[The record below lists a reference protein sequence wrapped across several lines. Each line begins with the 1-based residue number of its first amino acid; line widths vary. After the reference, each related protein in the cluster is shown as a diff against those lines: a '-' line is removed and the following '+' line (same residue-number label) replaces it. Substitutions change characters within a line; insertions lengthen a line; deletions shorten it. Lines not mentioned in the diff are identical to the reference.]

1 VKNNEQKIAA
11 VEQGLMPAIR
21 IEGEDSRWSLQER
34 MQNYNI
40 PGISLAVAED
50 GEVAWAAGYGSA
62 EVGTDTTVDADTL
75 FQGASISKVVNAFA
89 VMQQVQAGKL
99 DLDTNV
105 NQYLKSWQVPE
116 NELTRR
122 RPVTLRGIL
131 SHSAGLSVHG
141 FGGIPHGKPVPTL
154 LQIITGEAE
163 GYRAVEVDIM
173 PGTEQRY
180 SGGGTCVAQQI
191 LEDVTGKTFAELVE
205 ENIFGPLGLARSTF
219 EDQLPDD
226 PSLENYSAEHDEQGE
241 LCEGRWGMYPTKAA
255 GGLWTTPS
263 EYLRFLAEI
272 RRAWHGQSELLS
284 QEIARTM
291 LTRQPGGAFGLGP
304 RVVNDGALM
313 RIQHGGSNQGFQ
325 CDAQLYID
333 SGKGAVV
340 MTNGAGGMPL
350 YWEVLNAIASEHL
363 WPGYL
368 LPPKRPVSLSV
379 EELDRYV
386 GEYKVTAG
394 FEPADSLTV
403 WREGDTLMSQL
414 GGSRLTA
421 SEVLLEAPD
430 RLFSRHHPFSV
441 IAQFGEDGN
450 VAELY
455 MLEDGY
461 FSMQAVRRSSVIR

>member
-368 LPPKRPVSLSV
+368 PPPKRPVSLSV

>member
-368 LPPKRPVSLSV
+368 AGLPAAAEAACLVERRRARSL
-379 EELDRYV
+379 
-386 GEYKVTAG
+386 
-394 FEPADSLTV
+394 
-403 WREGDTLMSQL
+403 
-414 GGSRLTA
+414 
-421 SEVLLEAPD
+421 
-430 RLFSRHHPFSV
+430 
-441 IAQFGEDGN
+441 
-450 VAELY
+450 
-455 MLEDGY
+455 
-461 FSMQAVRRSSVIR
+461 RR

>member
-313 RIQHGGSNQGFQ
+313 RIQHGGSNQGFH
-325 CDAQLYID
+325 YID

-461 FSMQAVRRSSVIR
+461 FSMRAERR